1 MKNLMQITIAL
12 ALLIIGTDKAMAQ
25 KYENNRYGL
34 ALEKKGD
41 VYVLKDAATI
51 DRLGIF
57 DIEKAPADMFVPYK
71 HKMKKLKSEDFN
83 RCTTLHYVFKEYPNH
98 KLVIEVDL
106 PIDKAGK
113 IPYMVWIHGGGW
125 HGGDCVGHKGISTYL
140 ASHGIAG
147 IRVSYSFP
155 SDGSD
160 FNASYQDLKDALKFI
175 RRHTKEWNLD
185 EKNFGFGGHSAG
197 GHLSAYMAMTTKG
210 AKLLVAFNG
219 IYDIEH
225 VKPGFV
231 PQKDFSYFGTTDAQ
245 RASASPVNKV
255 PKNPPYVILTYS
267 GGDYLVD
274 QEQLHRF
281 EKALKAHNARVEI
294 HYKDYYSHAGF
305 IGGSDIYEDMMIHVL
320 EKARE
325 TLR

>member
-1 MKNLMQITIAL
+1 MKNIISITITL
-12 ALLIIGTDKAMAQ
+12 ALFIIAANKSMAQ

-34 ALEKKGD
+34 ALEKKGNN
-41 VYVLKDAATI
+41 YVLKDAATI
-51 DRLGIF
+51 ERLGIF

-71 HKMKKLKSEDFN
+71 HKMKKLRPEDFK
-83 RCTTLHYVFKEYPNH
+83 RCTTLHYIFKEYPNH

-106 PIDKAGK
+106 PTNKTEK
-113 IPYMVWIHGGGW
+113 FPYMIWIHGGGW
-125 HGGDCVGHKGISTYL
+125 HGGDYLGHKGISTYL

-160 FNASYQDLKDALKFI
+160 FDDSYQDLKDALKFI
-175 RRHTKEWNLD
+175 RKHAKEWNLD

-197 GHLSAYMAMTTKG
+197 GHLSSYMAMTTKG
-210 AKLLVAFNG
+210 TKLLVAFNG

-231 PQKDFSYFGTTDAQ
+231 PQKDFTYFGTTDAQ
-245 RASASPVNKV
+245 RAAASPVNKV

-274 QEQLHRF
+274 QDQMPRF
-281 EKALKAHNARVEI
+281 EKALKDHNA
-294 HYKDYYSHAGF
+294 
-305 IGGSDIYEDMMIHVL
+305 
-320 EKARE
+320 
-325 TLR
+325 